1 MSSFRTNI
9 EIGTLPR
16 PQTIT
21 YQHKI
26 LTIGSCFAENIG
38 GRLANLHF
46 RQCLNPFGVSYN
58 PASIAQNLRR
68 LSENRIFEPS
78 ELFEENDLFQSF
90 AHHSS
95 FGAASSREALQ
106 KINAAYGD
114 GASYYADA
122 DYWIITL
129 GTAWIYRLIENQQIV
144 NNCHRQKANI
154 FERSRLSVAQIVDN
168 LYPIFADTPSR
179 QIILTVSPVRHLKDT
194 LHGNQIS
201 KSLLLLACE
210 ALCEL
215 LPEQVF
221 YFPAYEIMMD
231 DLRDYRFYADDMQH
245 PSAMAV
251 DYIWSFFETH
261 YLAEAEKPLR
271 RQIADLQKA
280 ATHRPFNLETRAH
293 QQFLQT
299 QVEKIAKLKKDL
311 PKLNFDALLHIFQ
324 QQMI

>member
-1 MSSFRTNI
+1 MTTFRTNI
-9 EIGTLPR
+9 TADQLGR
-16 PQTIT
+16 PSPIA

-26 LTIGSCFAENIG
+26 LTLGSCFAENIG
-38 GRLANLHF
+38 AKLANLYF
-46 RQCLNPFGVSYN
+46 QQCLNPFGISYN

-68 LSENRIFEPS
+68 LAENRIFEPS

-95 FGAASSREALQ
+95 FGADSSQKALQ
-106 KINAAYGD
+106 KINAAYRR
-114 GASYYADA
+114 GASYYDDA
-122 DYWIITL
+122 DYLIITL
-129 GTAWIYRLIENQQIV
+129 GTAWIYKLIGNQQIV

-154 FERSRLSVAQIVDN
+154 FERSRLTVAQIVDN
-168 LYPIFADTPSR
+168 LYPIFAASPRR

-210 ALCEL
+210 QLCEL
-215 LPEQVF
+215 LPTQVF

-245 PSAMAV
+245 PSGMAV
-251 DYIWSFFETH
+251 DYIWSFFEAH
-261 YLAEAEKPLR
+261 YLAESEKSWR
-271 RQIADLQKA
+271 RQIGDLQKA
-280 ATHRPFNLETRAH
+280 AQHRPFNLQTDTH

-299 QVEKIAKLKKDL
+299 QIEKIAKLEKDL
-311 PKLNFDALLHIFQ
+311 PQLNFDALRHIFQ